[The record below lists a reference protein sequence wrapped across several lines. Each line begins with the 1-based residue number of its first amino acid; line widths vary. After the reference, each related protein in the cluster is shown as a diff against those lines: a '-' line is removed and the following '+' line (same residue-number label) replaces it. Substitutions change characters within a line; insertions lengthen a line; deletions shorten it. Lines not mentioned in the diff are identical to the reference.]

1 MASYGYYSPRTY
13 GGCEMS
19 HTIYNKNYNKNH
31 NMDTMMQEIGIL
43 ETVLGM
49 GSLSTVRVTVYT
61 KRVNTMRKMV
71 RMSIQAI
78 RKNKRR
84 N

>member
-1 MASYGYYSPRTY
+1 
-13 GGCEMS
+13 MS
-19 HTIYNKNYNKNH
+19 HIIYNTHHKKKY
-31 NMDTMMQEIGIL
+31 NMDNMMQEIGIL

-49 GSLSTVRVTVYT
+49 GTLSKVRTMVYT
-61 KRVNTMRKMV
+61 KRVNTMRKIV

-78 RKNKRR
+78 IIRKNKRR

>member
-1 MASYGYYSPRTY
+1 MACYGYYSPRPY
-13 GGCEMS
+13 GGCEMN
-19 HTIYNKNYNKNH
+19 HTIYNKNH
-31 NMDTMMQEIGIL
+31 NMDTMMQEIRIL

-49 GSLSTVRVTVYT
+49 GSLSMVRVTVYT

>member
-1 MASYGYYSPRTY
+1 MAGYGYSSPRTY
-13 GGCEMS
+13 GGYEMS

-49 GSLSTVRVTVYT
+49 GTLSKVRVMVYT

-78 RKNKRR
+78 RKNKRK

>member
-1 MASYGYYSPRTY
+1 MAIYGCPTRRTY

-19 HTIYNKNYNKNH
+19 HITYNMHHKKKY

-49 GSLSTVRVTVYT
+49 GTLSKARTTVYT
-61 KRVNTMRKMV
+61 NRVNTMRKMV